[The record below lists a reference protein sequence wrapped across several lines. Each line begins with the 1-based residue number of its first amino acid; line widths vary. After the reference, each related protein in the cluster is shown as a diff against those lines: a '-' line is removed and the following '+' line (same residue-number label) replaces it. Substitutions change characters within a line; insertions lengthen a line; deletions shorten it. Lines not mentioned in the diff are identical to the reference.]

1 MIGQPGF
8 SELPSVWLHLPIEQQ
23 QPLVRLLAQLAVKYV
38 VEQHGDGRRGGQD
51 GHTAR

>member
-8 SELPSVWLHLPIEQQ
+8 SEFPSMWLHLPVEQQ

-38 VEQHGDGRRGGQD
+38 VEQHRDEQRGGQD
-51 GHTAR
+51 DHSAR